1 MTPTRT
7 APTAPETHVDTPEG
21 APVMTTVAVIEAP
34 IAAVRRACVEADLLV
49 RWWGPQELTSRV
61 ETWEPRA
68 GGSWR
73 IVHADPSGEEYGFH
87 GVFHDVTDTQVV
99 WTFEFEGAPGNVS
112 LQTFTLEDL
121 GDGTT
126 KVTDQALFQTEFA
139 RDMMADTGAR
149 DFAPVGMSQLQTVAQ
164 SL

>member
-1 MTPTRT
+1 MTTPSTT
-7 APTAPETHVDTPEG
+7 VIPVETHVDTPEG
-21 APVMTTVAVIEAP
+21 APVLTSTAVLDAP
-34 IAAVRRACVEADLLV
+34 IAAVHRACVEADLLV

-61 ETWEPRA
+61 ERWEPQA

-73 IVHADPSGEEYGFH
+73 IVHVAPSGDEYGFH
-87 GVFHDVTDTQVV
+87 GVFHSVTDTQVV

-112 LQTFTLEDL
+112 LQTITLEDL

-126 KVTDQALFQTEFA
+126 KVVDQAVFQTEFA

-149 DFAPVGMSQLQTVAQ
+149 DFAPT
-164 SL
+164 

>member
-1 MTPTRT
+1 MTTT
-7 APTAPETHVDTPEG
+7 LETSFETPEG
-21 APVMTTVAVIEAP
+21 STVMTSTTVIDAP
-34 IAAVRRACVEADLLV
+34 IGAVHRSCVDPDLIV
-49 RWWGPQELTSRV
+49 QWWGPKELTSKV
-61 ETWEPRA
+61 DTWEPEA

-73 IVHADPSGEEYGFH
+73 IVHVDPSGAEYGFH
-87 GVFHDVTDTQVV
+87 GVFHEVTPTRIV

-112 LQTFTLEDL
+112 LQTFTMEDL

-126 KVTDQALFQTEFA
+126 KVVDQAVFQTEFA

-149 DFAPVGMSQLQTVAQ
+149 DFAPVGMAQLQAVAR